1 MRIYLDTSVLV
12 ALFLTDVHTEG
23 ARRVVGRGD
32 DLLLSDFA
40 AAEFSS
46 AISGFHRVGRLDAES
61 ARIIFADFDAW
72 SVYACTS
79 VQLEPLDMRAGD
91 QFMRRLD
98 LTLRTPDA
106 LHVAAAGRLR
116 ASLATFD
123 VRMAEAARRLNVS
136 VIDE

>member
-1 MRIYLDTSVLV
+1 MSTYLDTSVLV
-12 ALFLTDVHTEG
+12 ALFLTDMHTER
-23 ARRVVGRGD
+23 ARRIIGSGD

-46 AISGFHRVGRLDAES
+46 AISGFHRVGRLDAEA
-61 ARIIFADFDAW
+61 ARSIFADFDAW
-72 SVYACTS
+72 SVHACRP
-79 VQLEPLDMRAGD
+79 VQLEPLDMRASD

-123 VRMAEAARRLNVS
+123 VRMAEAGRRLNVS
-136 VIDE
+136 VTDD